1 MRRKLSVIVF
11 FTLLI
16 ASFTF
21 SFLSPSLLGL
31 PRTGLN
37 AQPGPGTG
45 TGQPGTGTGQPGPG
59 TGSLPTMIYRKS
71 ALPNI
76 ADNIDDAQAK
86 GKPDVLTRIT
96 DGKKIRQNRRAAC
109 RKVRP
114 RRGFS
119 CDEYPFASTA
129 QGGVGAS
136 VRLVPVQE
144 QNIQGGII
152 SSFYRVKAIGNGD
165 KFRVSVEP

>member
-45 TGQPGTGTGQPGPG
+45 TGQPGPGTGTGP
-59 TGSLPTMIYRKS
+59 LPTMTYRRS
-71 ALPNI
+71 VLPNI
-76 ADNIDDAQAK
+76 AANIAAAQARR
-86 GKPDVLTRIT
+86 KPRVLTRIT
-96 DGKKIRQNRRAAC
+96 DRRRIAQNRRAAC
-109 RKVRP
+109 GNVRR

-129 QGGVGAS
+129 QGGRGAS
-136 VRLVPVQE
+136 VRLVPVRE

-152 SSFYRVKAIGNGD
+152 SSFYRVNAIGNGD
-165 KFRVSVEP
+165 RFRVRVIR